1 MPSPQDDGSNDDR
14 SGLQSAGSS
23 GAGGGADHDDRTW
36 PGTAA
41 AYASWNADE
50 RRADRRPEPEAIPLP
65 EEKLDPRASR
75 IWLINNLI
83 VTVVVTVIA
92 AAIMYAL
99 HRWRDVGLVWTI
111 GIPVGLLIA
120 QLVASWVDA
129 TVRYRQWRFE
139 IRADE
144 VDLKHGLFTH
154 TRQLVPMSR
163 IQHVDTRQGPI
174 ERHYALSNVV
184 FYTAAG
190 SMEIPALSVARAGEV
205 RNQIAALAK
214 VHDDL

>member
-1 MPSPQDDGSNDDR
+1 MPNQHDVDPNSTHVEDRQDASTE
-14 SGLQSAGSS
+14 A
-23 GAGGGADHDDRTW
+23 TW
-36 PGTAA
+36 PSTAA
-41 AYASWNADE
+41 AISSWPNGDHPTA
-50 RRADRRPEPEAIPLP
+50 AANLPSVIPLP
-65 EEKLDPRASR
+65 EERLDPRAST

-83 VTVVVTVIA
+83 VTGIVTIIA
-92 AAIMYAL
+92 AAIMYGL
-99 HRWRDVGLVWTI
+99 YRWRDTDLAWVI
-111 GIPVGLLIA
+111 GIPVALLIM
-120 QLVASWVDA
+120 LVLIAWIDVI
-129 TVRYRQWRFE
+129 VRYRQWRFE

-144 VDLKHGLFTH
+144 VDLKHGFITH

-174 ERHYALSNVV
+174 ERHYGLSSVI

-190 SMEIPALSVARAGEV
+190 SMEIPALSVTRASEV

>member
-1 MPSPQDDGSNDDR
+1 MPNQQDVDPNAVPLDHSVDDER
-14 SGLQSAGSS
+14 
-23 GAGGGADHDDRTW
+23 DTNTEVTW

-41 AYASWNADE
+41 ALSTWPYREHPAVA
-50 RRADRRPEPEAIPLP
+50 EAAPGVIPLP
-65 EEKLDPRASR
+65 EERLDPRAST

-83 VTVVVTVIA
+83 ATGIVTIIA
-92 AAIMYAL
+92 SAIMYVL
-99 HRWRDVGLVWTI
+99 YRWRHTDLIWVI
-111 GIPVGLLIA
+111 GIPVALLIL
-120 QLVASWVDA
+120 QLIASWIDVI
-129 TVRYRQWRFE
+129 VRYRQWRFE

-144 VDLKHGLFTH
+144 VDLKHGFITH

-163 IQHVDTRQGPI
+163 IQHVDTRQGPL
-174 ERHYALSNVV
+174 ERHYGLSSVI

>member
-1 MPSPQDDGSNDDR
+1 MPNQQDADLNEERADHPVNNGSDASDDG
-14 SGLQSAGSS
+14 
-23 GAGGGADHDDRTW
+23 TW

-41 AYASWNADE
+41 ALSTWPYGEITADE
-50 RRADRRPEPEAIPLP
+50 GTATSVIPLP
-65 EEKLDPRASR
+65 EERLDPRAR
-75 IWLINNLI
+75 TIWLINNLI
-83 VTVVVTVIA
+83 ATGVVTIIA
-92 AAIMYAL
+92 AAIMYVL
-99 HRWRDVGLVWTI
+99 HRWRHTDLIWVI
-111 GIPVGLLIA
+111 GIPAILLIV
-120 QLVASWVDA
+120 QLIAAWIDV

-144 VDLKHGLFTH
+144 VDLKHGFITH
-154 TRQLVPMSR
+154 TRQLVPMAR

-174 ERHYALSNVV
+174 ERHYGLSSVI

>member
-1 MPSPQDDGSNDDR
+1 MPNQQD
-14 SGLQSAGSS
+14 AGPSEERLDH
-23 GAGGGADHDDRTW
+23 AVNNGGDTGADVTW

-41 AYASWNADE
+41 ALATWPDGETTASTGTAS
-50 RRADRRPEPEAIPLP
+50 RGIPLP
-65 EEKLDPRASR
+65 EERLDPHART

-83 VTVVVTVIA
+83 ATGIVTIIA
-92 AAIMYAL
+92 AMIMYGL
-99 HRWRDVGLVWTI
+99 HRWRHTDLILVI
-111 GIPVGLLIA
+111 GIPIILLIV
-120 QLVASWVDA
+120 QVIASWIDV
-129 TVRYRQWRFE
+129 TVRYRQWQFE

-144 VDLKHGLFTH
+144 VDLKHGFITH
-154 TRQLVPMSR
+154 TRQLVPMAR

-174 ERHYALSNVV
+174 ERHYGLSSVI

>member
-1 MPSPQDDGSNDDR
+1 MPSQQEDDSNDDR
-14 SGLQSAGSS
+14 IDRHVSS
-23 GAGGGADHDDRTW
+23 SVSDGDHDDLTW
-36 PGTAA
+36 PGTAVA
-41 AYASWNADE
+41 FASWNADE
-50 RRADRRPEPEAIPLP
+50 RISGPRPAPTSIPPP
-65 EEKLDPRASR
+65 EEKLDPRAIT

-83 VTVVVTVIA
+83 VTVIVTVIA

-99 HRWRDVGLVWTI
+99 HRWRDVGLVWAI
-111 GIPVGLLIA
+111 GIPAGIFIA
-120 QLVASWVDA
+120 QLIASWVDA

-144 VDLKHGLFTH
+144 VDLKHGFFTH

-190 SMEIPALSVARAGEV
+190 SMEIPALSVVRAGEV